1 MIVVTEQSRH
11 DDRSW
16 SNASADA
23 NICVAS
29 STRDTSQLS
38 SGWLKAAALANMC
51 FMDVTCDTSQPLMS
65 SLKVEESKLR
75 EQKAGGQNS
84 ASMFVT
90 WDVSHVEMWPYVDA
104 AVAASESHA
113 STAV

>member
-11 DDRSW
+11 DAGPGRTPPLTRTF
-16 SNASADA
+16 ASP
-23 NICVAS
+23 
-29 STRDTSQLS
+29 TRDTSQLS

-51 FMDVTCDTSQPLMS
+51 FMDVTCDTSALMS
-65 SLKVEESKLR
+65 SLKVEESNR

-90 WDVSHVEMWPYVDA
+90 RDVSHVEMWPYVDA